1 MKGRIE
7 GWGRVKISLVCSFRE
22 AVGRRKKTRAQN
34 VMWILV
40 KGCAEGQDAS
50 ESERECGFGFG
61 GESMGSELGVGNV
74 YCCAG
79 QLDSLEEQ

>member
-1 MKGRIE
+1 MGE
-7 GWGRVKISLVCSFRE
+7 GQDISCMLVSRSGGKE
-22 AVGRRKKTRAQN
+22 KKTRAQN

-61 GESMGSELGVGNV
+61 GGEYGE
-74 YCCAG
+74 
-79 QLDSLEEQ
+79 